1 MYHHILV
8 PLDGSVTANRGL
20 IEAIGLALDQKARLH
35 VLHVVDDSPIVVQI
49 SSATNHEQTERA
61 RVRMSSQ
68 LEYGAAL
75 LSKAKRAAA
84 DAGVQAETRL
94 REIAQERIA
103 EVIVEEATKVGCD
116 LIVMGTH
123 GRRGISRL
131 MMGSDAELVV
141 RTSRVPVLLVRQE
154 EPKT

>member
-8 PLDGSVTANRGL
+8 PLDGSATANRGL
-20 IEAIGLALDQKARLH
+20 IEAIGLALDQKACLH
-35 VLHVVDDSPIVVQI
+35 VLHVVDDSPVVVQM

-75 LSKAKRAAA
+75 LGKAKRAAA

-103 EVIVEEATKVGCD
+103 EVIVEEAAKVGCD

-141 RTSRVPVLLVRQE
+141 RISRVPVLLVRQE